1 MVLVIFSL
9 FITFVPL
16 ASADTPHVILWP
28 PVELVEKAEAS
39 NLTEWF
45 ANGLGVQIDDSRDG
59 TWNLVDEPG
68 KPEFLRSDEAYVL
81 PLVDGEIEARYNQ
94 GGVLRTILL
103 TGNTSYVAESV
114 EEASLRATVDDVAL
128 ALGLNETEA
137 MTNVEWIILQPGTP
151 QEVHQWR
158 VELVRNPEV
167 GIAMFFNRI
176 SVVVLEPELRVISVE
191 VDAWYEL
198 PEDLGADATNAVTAA
213 EEHARS
219 EHNATNASSAV
230 LGVTVLGQEGFA
242 FLVYTNWPEDQE
254 SSWTLQ
260 TWVDGSTGE
269 VLFEDGPYLTTVD
282 SVPPPGGLP
291 WLPLIVT
298 VVLIAVVAL
307 GLFYRLTAERALDH
321 FTRGRILGYVQAYP
335 GSKYTSVREALGLTN
350 GTLAYHLW
358 VLERLGFIKSAR
370 QGRVR
375 LLHPQGRPITQ
386 HSIVLSQLQYT
397 LLDLLKA
404 EGHLSQSEISRSLKL
419 SRQRVHYNVKKL
431 RSLDLVEV
439 TRDKKLGLSSKGTE
453 VVEEVESTHKNSPN
467 SSVPSRV

>member
-1 MVLVIFSL
+1 M
-9 FITFVPL
+9 
-16 ASADTPHVILWP
+16 
-28 PVELVEKAEAS
+28 EKAEAS

-45 ANGLGVQIDDSRDG
+45 ANGLGVQIDDSRNG
-59 TWNLVDEPG
+59 TWNPVDEPG
-68 KPEFLRSDEAYVL
+68 KPEFLRSGEAYVL
-81 PLVDGEIEARYNQ
+81 PLVDGEIEARYTH

-103 TGNTSYVAESV
+103 DGNTSYVAESV
-114 EEASLRATVDDVAL
+114 EEASLRATIDDVTL
-128 ALGLNETEA
+128 GLGLNATESL
-137 MTNVEWIILQPGTP
+137 TNVEWIVLQPGTP
-151 QEVHQWR
+151 QEVRQWR
-158 VELVRNPEV
+158 VELVSNPEV
-167 GIAMFFNRI
+167 GMAMYFNRI
-176 SVVVLEPELRVISVE
+176 SIVVQEPELRVISVK
-191 VDAWYEL
+191 VDVWYEI
-198 PEDLGADATNAVTAA
+198 PAGLGADAANAVTAA

-219 EHNATNASSAV
+219 EHGATNASGVV
-230 LGVTVLGQEGFA
+230 LGVTVMGQEGFA
-242 FLVYTNWPEDQE
+242 FLVATSWPEDQE
-254 SSWTLQ
+254 SSWALQ

-282 SVPPPGGLP
+282 SVPPPSGLP

-298 VVLIAVVAL
+298 GLLVAVVAI

-375 LLHPQGRPITQ
+375 LLYPRGRPITQ
-386 HSIVLSQLQYT
+386 NSLVLSELQYT
-397 LLDLLKA
+397 LLDLLKV
-404 EGHLSQSEISRSLKL
+404 EGPLSQSEISRSLKL

-439 TRDKKLGLSSKGTE
+439 TAVRKLGLSLKGTE
-453 VVEEVESTHKNSPN
+453 IVEDVEKDTKKNPN
-467 SSVPSRV
+467 SGLPSRV